1 MRKTLREEIL
11 SVNVKND
18 STLDEIINTVDDYC
32 RKNHKNTS
40 IRFALGFYYLFIAAV
55 ERGALLY
62 DDGLG
67 VAVDIFNILYPK
79 RAAETAFQYPYYVNT
94 FLHVTNMY
102 IDPMGWW
109 ARLLKGEKYIMYH
122 IDLPHMKVALAFVNA
137 ADGCDR
143 YVDKDGD
150 ILFMSNK
157 FREVTSKYCD
167 IYYTSSTATNKLLP
181 AVVT

>member
-11 SVNVKND
+11 SVNIKKDN
-18 STLDEIINTVDDYC
+18 TYDEILDIIDDYC
-32 RKNHKNTS
+32 HKNHKNTS
-40 IRFALGFYYLFIAAV
+40 IRFAIGFYYLFIAAV
-55 ERGALLY
+55 ERGSLLC

-67 VAVDIFNILYPK
+67 LASDIFILLYPEITV
-79 RAAETAFQYPYYVNT
+79 RTSSQYPYINT

-109 ARLLKGEKYIMYH
+109 ARRLKSEKYIMYH
-122 IDLPHMKVALAFVNA
+122 IDLPHMKVALAFCNA
-137 ADGCDR
+137 AFGFDR

-167 IYYTSSTATNKLLP
+167 IYYNSSTATNKLLP

>member
-11 SVNVKND
+11 SVNVKKD

-102 IDPMGWW
+102 IDPMAG
-109 ARLLKGEKYIMYH
+109 GH
-122 IDLPHMKVALAFVNA
+122 V
-137 ADGCDR
+137 C
-143 YVDKDGD
+143 
-150 ILFMSNK
+150 
-157 FREVTSKYCD
+157 
-167 IYYTSSTATNKLLP
+167 
-181 AVVT
+181 